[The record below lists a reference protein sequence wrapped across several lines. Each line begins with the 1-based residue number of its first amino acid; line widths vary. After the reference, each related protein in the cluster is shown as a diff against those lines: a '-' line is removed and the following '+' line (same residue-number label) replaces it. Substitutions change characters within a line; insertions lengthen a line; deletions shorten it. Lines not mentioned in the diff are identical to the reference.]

1 MLSYR
6 TLFSINPGTDADVVQ
21 GVLERTFDWLRGK
34 GLDADSVVANQE
46 VAVADH
52 ARVKW
57 ITADSAD
64 LDDTHR
70 VILTEQSPIG
80 EWVSTITIR
89 QPADGRPWFWMDV
102 EGPEWA
108 GAPRLVRSLID
119 DYSCSDRGVKLTNR
133 PVIVRA
139 QQVEQL
145 VQLLGRNGRRTLS
158 FIAGSSAGLPMK
170 EWTEFV
176 GNILKQTTG
185 QASAY
190 VLDPVATTMFNQRVG
205 MEFRVRPGMLRTYL
219 PDMDINDPQ
228 DSARHRFLTSESI
241 ASQHVGRLRKTLSY
255 KAREVAQT
263 SLLDDSIRLLD
274 RRLDDLETRTGL
286 SSGGTALRSN
296 LDDHPQPGTPRPTP
310 TPQAEPTV
318 DPEVEPDVPAL
329 PPSLS
334 QSTSAVHSDMEHA
347 EKENPDISLGEQ
359 AEIYLA
365 LRSLVEEYA
374 GGEASLSAVE
384 AVRGLLEAGV
394 AAEALSTR
402 LLAKIDQ
409 KSAALDAAAVEQA
422 KLRHVIDDLE
432 LDAWDTWEQ
441 LEAQYSRTRSAQDAE
456 LKLRGMLAKAG
467 ADVDWTQLD
476 QAPPAELAVPQ
487 NFNSLVETFD
497 GLPYVVY
504 TGDKDI
510 TAALDDQDAVGRW
523 CSMTWSILAALN
535 DYARFKVEGGEIAGV
550 QAYLESPPPGA
561 HTYHPG
567 RHARDES
574 ETVKNNPSYSA
585 PRTLPVPTKVDPSG
599 EAFMGAHFRIAKH
612 GLVSPRLHYLDAT
625 AIAGKIIVGYIGPHL
640 PNSQT
645 N

>member
-6 TLFSINPGTDADVVQ
+6 TLFSINPGSNADVVQ
-21 GVLERTFDWLRGK
+21 GVLDKTFDWLRGK
-34 GLDADSVVANQE
+34 GLNADSVAANQE
-46 VAVADH
+46 VAVGDH

-57 ITADSAD
+57 IAPDSAD
-64 LDDTHR
+64 FEGTHR
-70 VILTEQSPIG
+70 LILTEQSLMG
-80 EWVSTITIR
+80 EWISTITVR

-108 GAPRLVRSLID
+108 GAPRLVRSLIEH
-119 DYSCSDRGVKLTNR
+119 YSCSDRGVRLTKQPVVVR
-133 PVIVRA
+133 P
-139 QQVEQL
+139 QQVGEL
-145 VQLLGRNGRRTLS
+145 IQLLGRNGRRTLS
-158 FIAGSSAGLPMK
+158 FIAGSSAGLPMR

-205 MEFRVRPGMLRTYL
+205 MEFGVRPGMLRTYL
-219 PDMDINDPQ
+219 PDLDINDPQ

-241 ASQHVGRLRKTLSY
+241 ASQNVGRLRKTLSY

-274 RRLDDLETRTGL
+274 RRIDELE
-286 SSGGTALRSN
+286 LR
-296 LDDHPQPGTPRPTP
+296 LTPRVMKAPTGGAVLGDLSTAFMP
-310 TPQAEPTV
+310 APASEPNFIPEPESTPSPSKT
-318 DPEVEPDVPAL
+318 PDVLGAE
-329 PPSLS
+329 
-334 QSTSAVHSDMEHA
+334 HSKTEDNLGGQDA
-347 EKENPDISLGEQ
+347 DASLGEQ

-365 LRSLVEEYA
+365 LRSLVGEYA
-374 GGEASLSAVE
+374 GGETSLGAVE
-384 AVRGLLEAGV
+384 AIRGLLEAGV
-394 AAEALSTR
+394 AAETLSTR

-422 KLRHVIDDLE
+422 KLRHLIDDLE

-441 LEAQYSRTRSAQDAE
+441 LEAQYARTRSAQDTE
-456 LKLRGMLAKAG
+456 LKLRGMLAKTGGDA
-467 ADVDWTQLD
+467 DWTQLD
-476 QAPPAELAVPQ
+476 EVAPTELSVPQ
-487 NFNSLVETFD
+487 NFNSLVESFAD
-497 GLPYVVY
+497 LKYVLY
-504 TGDKDI
+504 TGDKDV
-510 TAALDDQDAVGRW
+510 TASLDDHDAVGRW
-523 CSMTWSILAALN
+523 CDMTWSILLALN
-535 DYARFKVEGGEIAGV
+535 DYARFKAEGAEIPGV
-550 QAYLESPPPGA
+550 QAYLECPTPGGR
-561 HTYHPG
+561 TYHPG

-574 ETVKNNPSYSA
+574 ESVKNNPSFSV
-585 PRTLPVPTKVDPSG
+585 PRTLIVPTKIDPAG

-640 PNSQT
+640 PNTQT